1 MHTQNRHWYSDTLP
15 YKTLREQRPL
25 PSPTTASNT
34 MKGSHSQSRAASRS
48 KRKNRYPDEQQSES
62 QSHSTNSHRTKRRRV
77 ASSSSSFEPETPT
90 LIPDPP
96 RTLPVHN
103 RFKHLHSSSGSRRKQ
118 RDQKSNAT
126 EATTNR
132 NWVFSSHD
140 LPNYKGLNFSDNDF
154 FFFWFHFFEFNVIL
168 WLKRS

>member
-77 ASSSSSFEPETPT
+77 ASSSFEPETPT

-154 FFFWFHFFEFNVIL
+154 FFFLVSLL
-168 WLKRS
+168 WI

>member
-77 ASSSSSFEPETPT
+77 ASSSFEPETPT
-90 LIPDPP
+90 LIPDSP

-154 FFFWFHFFEFNVIL
+154 FFCFLVSLL
-168 WLKRS
+168 WI